1 MMSPVGQRGVLQ
13 CGAPECS
20 RLAAVAP
27 YWSINAQPVLA
38 MNLTPNLAQ
47 LQKEHVVL
55 ELECIDRM
63 YLNAYVP
70 KLTSEGGIA
79 AFCRGYLG
87 HQFASTKQAVDMTKA
102 FVKSIDTFIQRQ
114 GLELVRFKKG
124 QRKDDVLKQKLRS
137 FKSSEGVLFVGVAQ
151 EKVRVPRT
159 TRKRTDSGGTIPWII
174 YSTAMVNVYYFD
186 CLDQDF
192 GPFFLKFCSYFPY
205 SAKLCL
211 NGHEYL
217 KCQLAQR
224 GIAFQALD
232 NGLLSCTDLQA
243 AQRIADGLSHTKIDA
258 FFRKWLARL
267 PHPYRAQDRKA
278 GYRYDLS
285 VLQAE
290 FSLTQVWDRP
300 LHGRCFFEEVIRE
313 NIDLGR
319 PEQVQL
325 IFARKMQR
333 KTATDGRC
341 RTRIV
346 TEGVVPSLHVYY
358 KNTHLK
364 QYHKEGRALR
374 TETTI
379 NNTYDFGVGRR
390 LKNLA
395 ALRQIGFA
403 ANRRV
408 LEVEQLTHD
417 CHIGAEA
424 FDKLQ
429 QPAEVDGQHVS
440 ALPFGQPRVQAL
452 LTVLLLFCL
461 QPDGFRNRQLRPLLA
476 QFLGLA
482 PTQIRPG
489 SMSYDLRR
497 LRLHGLLERIPNT
510 HRYRLTPLGL
520 KTALF
525 YSRVHQR
532 LLRPGLSHLLDQR
545 LRLCSPLAA
554 ALTRFQN
561 TLDEYITQQLAA

>member
-1 MMSPVGQRGVLQ
+1 MK
-13 CGAPECS
+13 
-20 RLAAVAP
+20 
-27 YWSINAQPVLA
+27 
-38 MNLTPNLAQ
+38 LTRSLAQ
-47 LQKEHVVL
+47 LQKDHVVL

-70 KLTSEGGIA
+70 KLTSEAGIA

-87 HQFASTKQAVDMTKA
+87 HRFASTKQAVAMTDA
-102 FVKSIDTFIQRQ
+102 FIKSIRTFIEQEY
-114 GLELVRFKKG
+114 LELVRFKKG
-124 QRKDDVLKQKLRS
+124 QRKDDVMKGYLRR
-137 FKSSEGVLFVGVAQ
+137 FKKTEGVLFVGVAQ
-151 EKVRVPRT
+151 EKMRVPRT
-159 TRKRTDSGGTIPWII
+159 TRRALPGGGTIPWIM
-174 YSTAMVNVYYFD
+174 YSTALVNVYYFY
-186 CLDQDF
+186 CLDRDF

-205 SAKLCL
+205 GAKLCL

-217 KCQLAQR
+217 KRQLAQR
-224 GIAFQALD
+224 GIAFEALD
-232 NGLLSCTDLQA
+232 NGLLSCADLKA
-243 AQRIADGLSHTKIDA
+243 AQRISDGLNDPKIDA
-258 FFRKWLARL
+258 LFRKWLARL
-267 PHPYRAQDRKA
+267 PHPYSAQDRRA

-290 FSLTQVWDRP
+290 FSLTQVWDQAT
-300 LHGRCFFEEVIRE
+300 HGRCFFEEVIRE

-341 RTRIV
+341 RTRIL

-364 QYHKEGRALR
+364 QYHKEGRGLR

-429 QPAEVDGQHVS
+429 KPAEVDGQHAS
-440 ALPFGQPRVQAL
+440 ALPFGQERVQAL
-452 LTVLLLFCL
+452 LTVLVLFCL
-461 QPDGFRNRQLRPLLA
+461 QPEGFRNRQLRPLLA
-476 QFLGLA
+476 QLLGISDS
-482 PTQIRPG
+482 QITPG
-489 SMSYDLRR
+489 RMSYDLRR
-497 LRLHGLLERIPNT
+497 LRLHGLIERIAKT
-510 HRYRLTPLGL
+510 QRYRLTAFGL

-532 LLRPGLSHLLDQR
+532 LLRPGLSELHVPNG
-545 LRLCSPLAA
+545 SYSPPLAA
-554 ALTRFQN
+554 AFARFQK
-561 TLDEYITQQLAA
+561 TLDDYTSQKLAA

>member
-1 MMSPVGQRGVLQ
+1 MT
-13 CGAPECS
+13 
-20 RLAAVAP
+20 
-27 YWSINAQPVLA
+27 
-38 MNLTPNLAQ
+38 LTRSLAQ

-63 YLNAYVP
+63 YLNAYQP

-87 HQFASTKQAVDMTKA
+87 HRFASTKQAVAMTTR
-102 FVKSIDTFIQRQ
+102 FVQAIQTFIQQ
-114 GLELVRFKKG
+114 EGLELVRFQKG
-124 QRKDDVLKQKLRS
+124 QRKDDVLQAKLRK
-137 FKSSEGVLFVGVAQ
+137 FKKPEGVIFVGVAQ

-159 TRKRTDSGGTIPWII
+159 TRKALPGGGTIPWIM
-174 YSTAMVNVYYFD
+174 YSTAMVNVYYFY
-186 CLDQDF
+186 CRDQDF

-205 SAKLCL
+205 PAKLCL

-217 KCQLAQR
+217 KCQLTQR
-224 GIAFQALD
+224 GIAFEALD
-232 NGLLSCTDLQA
+232 NGLLSCADIQA
-243 AQRIADGLSHTKIDA
+243 AQRISDGLSAAKIDA

-267 PHPYRAQDRKA
+267 PHPYSAKDRQA

-285 VLQAE
+285 VLQTE
-290 FSLTQVWDRP
+290 FSLTQVWDRATY
-300 LHGRCFFEEVIRE
+300 GRCFFEEVIRE

-319 PEQVQL
+319 PEQVQV

-341 RTRIV
+341 RTRII

-364 QYHKEGRALR
+364 QYHKYCPRGAASR

-390 LKNLA
+390 LKNLP

-403 ANRRV
+403 ANRR
-408 LEVEQLTHD
+408 LLQVEQLTHD

-429 QPAEVDGQHVS
+429 NPAEVDGQHVS
-440 ALPFGQPRVQAL
+440 ALPFGQERVQAL
-452 LTVLLLFCL
+452 FTVLVLFCL
-461 QPDGFRNRQLRPLLA
+461 QPQGFRNRQLRPLLA
-476 QFLGLA
+476 QWLGLSES
-482 PTQIRPG
+482 QIRPG
-489 SMSYDLRR
+489 RMSYDLRR
-497 LRLHGLLERIPNT
+497 LRLHGLIERIPKT
-510 HRYRLTPLGL
+510 QRYRLTTFGL

-525 YSRVHQR
+525 YSRAYQR
-532 LLRPGLSHLLDQR
+532 LLRRGLSELHNPHT
-545 LRLCSPLAA
+545 SESSALAA
-554 ALTRFQN
+554 NFAKLQR
-561 TLDEYITQQLAA
+561 TLDAYMQEKLAA

>member
-1 MMSPVGQRGVLQ
+1 MKITHS
-13 CGAPECS
+13 
-20 RLAAVAP
+20 
-27 YWSINAQPVLA
+27 
-38 MNLTPNLAQ
+38 LAQ
-47 LQKEHVVL
+47 LQKEHVVM
-55 ELECIDRM
+55 ELESIDRM

-87 HQFASTKQAVDMTKA
+87 HRFASTKQAVSMTET
-102 FVKSIDTFIQRQ
+102 FLKSIRDFLQRE

-124 QRKDDVLKQKLRS
+124 QRKDDVLQKKLRQ
-137 FKSSEGVLFVGVAQ
+137 FKKDEGVIFVGVAQ

-159 TRKRTDSGGTIPWII
+159 TRRRLEGGGTIPWII
-174 YSTAMVNVYYFD
+174 YSTAMVNVYYFYCRD
-186 CLDQDF
+186 KDF

-224 GIAFQALD
+224 GIAFQAMD
-232 NGLLSCTDLQA
+232 NGLASCADIKA
-243 AQRIADGLSHTKIDA
+243 AQRISDGLNDTKIEA

-267 PHPYRAQDRKA
+267 PHPYTAKDRKA

-290 FSLTQVWDRP
+290 FSLTQIWDRAA
-300 LHGRCFFEEVIRE
+300 HGRCFFEEVIRE

-341 RTRIV
+341 RTRII

-364 QYHKEGRALR
+364 QYHKQSEQADGLR

-403 ANRRV
+403 ANRR
-408 LEVEQLTHD
+408 LLQVEQLTHD

-429 QPAEVDGQHVS
+429 KPAEVDGQHVS
-440 ALPFGQPRVQAL
+440 ALPFGQQRVQAL
-452 LTVLLLFCL
+452 LTVLVLFCL
-461 QPDGFRNRQLRPLLA
+461 QPEGFRNRQLRPLLA
-476 QFLGLA
+476 QLLA
-482 PTQIRPG
+482 ISESQISPG
-489 SMSYDLRR
+489 RMSYDLRR
-497 LRLHGLLERIPNT
+497 LRLHGLIERIDKT
-510 HRYRLTPLGL
+510 QRYRLSTFGL

-525 YSRVHQR
+525 YSRTYQR
-532 LLRPGLSHLLDQR
+532 LLRRGLSELLDPR
-545 LRLCSPLAA
+545 LLESSTLAGDFAKFQKSLDAYVEQKIA
-554 ALTRFQN
+554 A
-561 TLDEYITQQLAA
+561 

>member
-1 MMSPVGQRGVLQ
+1 MKV
-13 CGAPECS
+13 
-20 RLAAVAP
+20 
-27 YWSINAQPVLA
+27 
-38 MNLTPNLAQ
+38 TPSLAQ

-87 HQFASTKQAVDMTKA
+87 HRFASTKQAVAMTQA
-102 FVKSIDTFIQRQ
+102 FVKSIEAFLQRE
-114 GLELVRFKKG
+114 GLELIRFQKG
-124 QRKDDVLKQKLRS
+124 QRKDDVLQQKLRR
-137 FKSSEGVLFVGVAQ
+137 FKKPEGVIFVGVAQ

-159 TRKRTDSGGTIPWII
+159 TRKACPGGGTIPWII
-174 YSTAMVNVYYFD
+174 YSTARVNVYYFY
-186 CLDQDF
+186 CRDQDF

-232 NGLLSCTDLQA
+232 NGLLACADLPA
-243 AQRIADGLSHTKIDA
+243 AQRLCDGLSDTKIDA

-267 PHPYRAQDRKA
+267 PHPYSAQDRRA

-300 LHGRCFFEEVIRE
+300 VHGRCFFEEVIRE
-313 NIDLGR
+313 NIDWGR

-325 IFARKMQR
+325 IFARKMQK

-364 QYHKEGRALR
+364 QYHKRQPQGAGLR

-395 ALRQIGFA
+395 AWRQIGFA

-408 LEVEQLTHD
+408 LQVEQLTHD
-417 CHIGAEA
+417 CHIGAQA
-424 FDKLQ
+424 FDQLQ

-440 ALPFGQPRVQAL
+440 ALPFGQERVQAL
-452 LTVLLLFCL
+452 LAVLLLFCL
-461 QPDGFRNRQLRPLLA
+461 QPQGFRNRQLRPLLA
-476 QFLGLA
+476 RLLGIDES
-482 PTQIRPG
+482 QIRPG
-489 SMSYDLRR
+489 RMSYELRR
-497 LRLHGLLERIPNT
+497 LRLHGLIERIPKT
-510 HRYRLTPLGL
+510 QRYRLTAFGL

-525 YSRVHQR
+525 SSRAYQR
-532 LLRPGLSHLLDQR
+532 LVRRGLSELHDPHPLP
-545 LRLCSPLAA
+545 SSTLAA
-554 ALTRFQN
+554 HYAKFQN
-561 TLDEYITQQLAA
+561 ALDAYVTENMAA